1 MKKLHIKIISM
12 HTQMPIATTACL
24 GNRTPIGV
32 CLWKPSYVHIAVLRK
47 KEGGQIS
54 HNSLTSCA
62 VQDI

>member
-32 CLWKPSYVHIAVLRK
+32 CLWKPSSMHIAVLRK
-47 KEGGQIS
+47 KRGRRS
-54 HNSLTSCA
+54 
-62 VQDI
+62 DIT